1 MLTKTTGLLG
11 GSKISDSHQTV
22 IEPAKPIIRAAKKL
36 DAVTKVVIA
45 ELVHVGPGRQRI
57 KFADVPAGLKVT
69 VRGGILQQVL
79 YLYTVDRETV
89 RQEIQQVWQSSTT

>member
-1 MLTKTTGLLG
+1 MLTKTKGLLG

-22 IEPAKPIIRAAKKL
+22 IEAAKPIIRVAKKH

-57 KFADVPAGLKVT
+57 KFTDVPAGLKVT
-69 VRGGILQQVL
+69 IRGGILQQVL
-79 YLYTVDRETV
+79 YLYTEN
-89 RQEIQQVWQSSTT
+89 RQEVRSRIEQAWNEAKS